1 MNSTLGANSDTAS
14 AQGSVQIIVPKGR
27 SAVGSLINDGAPEP
41 GVVALL
47 GFGLVLLALSF
58 VHTNRA
64 GTKLRN
70 TRSEG
75 QKSEGQKMVDNSA
88 STKGFPL

>member
-1 MNSTLGANSDTAS
+1 VVTRVKEPVLAEYVRIPG
-14 AQGSVQIIVPKGR
+14 I
-27 SAVGSLINDGAPEP
+27 PEP

-64 GTKLRN
+64 DGKLRKK
-70 TRSEG
+70 RSEG
-75 QKSEGQKMVDNSA
+75 QKEGQKMVDNSA
-88 STKGFPL
+88 SKGLPL